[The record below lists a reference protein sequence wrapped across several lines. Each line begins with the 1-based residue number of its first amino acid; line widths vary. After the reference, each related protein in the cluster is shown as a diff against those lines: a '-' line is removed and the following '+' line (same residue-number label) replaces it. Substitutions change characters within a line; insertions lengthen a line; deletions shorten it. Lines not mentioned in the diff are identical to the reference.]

1 MQPMNEVSFETA
13 LGERVEEMLDA
24 CTRCGKCVEV
34 CPSVR
39 PAGISDTR
47 SEDIIDGALEIV
59 RTGNGPEA
67 SRKWAASCMLSGE
80 CIKACGYGVNPRFLL
95 AMARL
100 GIAKADNE
108 LAERRRQGVERYREI
123 SRDVTLLSRL
133 QLDTEVLERLGQK
146 SASVSTP
153 VEAPDFVFYTGCN
166 VLKTPHIAL
175 LALDIMDVLGVAYQ
189 AMGGPSHCCGISQ
202 LKSGDAE
209 MAGRMGLNTMEKL
222 SRSKLGQV
230 ISWCPSCYVQ
240 YTETTLPTI
249 ERQRGSQPFEMT
261 PFMRFLGGRLA
272 QLKPHLQRRVEM
284 RVALHGHPGIAG
296 VMEAAAE
303 ILGAIPGVELVDLK
317 QPAVGLQSVNVSV
330 LPAFKRE
337 LQLGELQAARD
348 ARVDAL
354 VAVYHSDHR
363 ELCAHERDWPFRII
377 NILEV
382 VGESMGLHQH
392 DRYKQL
398 KIMQDADQIV
408 AECSDLIAKHSLDT
422 GNARNVVFK
431 VLLGDQPLPL
441 KRGSRPEQTASA
453 VAPS

>member
-47 SEDIIDGALEIV
+47 SEDIIDGVLEIV

-80 CIKACGYGVNPRFLL
+80 CIKACEYGVNPRFLL

-133 QLDTEVLERLGQK
+133 QLDAEVLERLGQK

-189 AMGGPSHCCGISQ
+189 VMGGPSHCCGISQ

-209 MAGRMGLNTMEKL
+209 MAGRMGSNTMEKL

-303 ILGAIPGVELVDLK
+303 ILGRS
-317 QPAVGLQSVNVSV
+317 PALNSS
-330 LPAFKRE
+330 
-337 LQLGELQAARD
+337 
-348 ARVDAL
+348 
-354 VAVYHSDHR
+354 
-363 ELCAHERDWPFRII
+363 
-377 NILEV
+377 
-382 VGESMGLHQH
+382 
-392 DRYKQL
+392 
-398 KIMQDADQIV
+398 
-408 AECSDLIAKHSLDT
+408 T
-422 GNARNVVFK
+422 
-431 VLLGDQPLPL
+431 
-441 KRGSRPEQTASA
+441 
-453 VAPS
+453 